1 MITIQNYARVQS
13 LDEAYELNQK
23 KGNKILGGMLWL
35 KTCNATI
42 NTAIDL
48 SDLGLDKITE
58 TDEEFIIGAM
68 TSLRSLELHED
79 LNTFSQN
86 AVMNGVKDI
95 VGVQFRNMAT
105 VGGSLYGRYGFSDV
119 LTVFLMMDSYVKLHN
134 AGIIPLSEYVK
145 QDYDRDILVELIVKK
160 TPGRFIYNAM
170 RNQRT
175 DFPVITC
182 ATSIID
188 GNVRAVIGARPDRA
202 IVINDDEKILAN
214 GLNKEAIEKF
224 AGYVADN
231 AKTGSNTRGSA
242 EYRKHLINVLTTR
255 NLLEAGGQND

>member
-1 MITIQNYARVQS
+1 MITIQNYVRAQS

-48 SDLGLDKITE
+48 SELGLDTISE
-58 TDEEFIIGAM
+58 TDEEFTIGAM
-68 TSLRSLELHED
+68 ATLRSLELHEG

-86 AVMNGVKDI
+86 AIADAVKDI

-119 LTVFLMMDSYVKLHN
+119 LTVFLMMDSYVRLHN
-134 AGIIPLSEYVK
+134 AGIIPLSEYAK
-145 QDYDRDILVELIVKK
+145 QEYDKDILVELIIKK
-160 TPGRFIYNAM
+160 STAKFKYNAM

-182 ATSIID
+182 GTTVSD
-188 GNVRAVIGARPDRA
+188 NNVKAVIGARPDRA
-202 IVINDDEKILAN
+202 IVINDDEKILAD

-224 AGYVADN
+224 AEYVAN
-231 AKTGSNTRGSA
+231 NTKTGSNTRGSS
-242 EYRKHLINVLTTR
+242 EYRKHLIKVLTIR
-255 NLLEAGGQND
+255 NLLEIGGQK

>member
-1 MITIQNYARVQS
+1 MITIQNYVRAQS

-48 SDLGLDKITE
+48 SELGLDTISE
-58 TDEEFIIGAM
+58 TDEEFTIGAM
-68 TSLRSLELHED
+68 ATLRSLELHEG

-86 AVMNGVKDI
+86 AIADAVKDI

-119 LTVFLMMDSYVKLHN
+119 LTVFLMMDSYVRLHN
-134 AGIIPLSEYVK
+134 AGIIPLSEYAK
-145 QDYDRDILVELIVKK
+145 QEYDKDILVELIIKK
-160 TPGRFIYNAM
+160 STARFKYNAM

-182 ATSIID
+182 GTTVSD
-188 GNVRAVIGARPDRA
+188 NNVKAVIGARPDRA
-202 IVINDDEKILAN
+202 IVINDDEKILAD

-224 AGYVADN
+224 AEYVAN
-231 AKTGSNTRGSA
+231 NTKTGANTRGSS
-242 EYRKHLINVLTTR
+242 EYRKHLIKVLTTR
-255 NLLEAGGQND
+255 NLLEIGGQK